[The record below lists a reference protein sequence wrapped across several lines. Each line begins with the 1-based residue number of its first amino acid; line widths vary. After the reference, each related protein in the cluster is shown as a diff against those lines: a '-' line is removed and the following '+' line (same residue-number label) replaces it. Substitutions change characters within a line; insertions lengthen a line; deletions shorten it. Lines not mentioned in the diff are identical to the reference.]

1 MPLLTASTPRKTR
14 TSLLAS
20 APPPPSSPLAFLL
33 SLAPPPSVSS
43 PLLLLL
49 EALLLPLIISRVA
62 YTEIDWR
69 AYMQE
74 VAGYVGGERDY
85 RELRGDT
92 GPLVY
97 PAGFLY
103 VYRVLRS
110 ACGGD
115 GSDVRLAQHIFAGVY
130 LLNAAVLHRV
140 YRLCLAPEPSP
151 SSNFLYL
158 AAISLLSLSKR
169 LHSIYVLRCFNDTV
183 STLLLNASLLLFLTP
198 MKHRNHAAS
207 LAYSLSVSVKM
218 NTLLYAPAV
227 LLHYLQVRRPPP
239 LPAPQVHL

>member
-1 MPLLTASTPRKTR
+1 
-14 TSLLAS
+14 
-20 APPPPSSPLAFLL
+20 
-33 SLAPPPSVSS
+33 V
-43 PLLLLL
+43 
-49 EALLLPLIISRVA
+49 
-62 YTEIDWR
+62 
-69 AYMQE
+69 
-74 VAGYVGGERDY
+74 
-85 RELRGDT
+85 
-92 GPLVY
+92 
-97 PAGFLY
+97 
-103 VYRVLRS
+103 
-110 ACGGD
+110 CGGD

-140 YRLCLAPEPSP
+140 YRLCLAPKPSP

-239 LPAPQVHL
+239 FPAHQVHL